1 MKSNTLKILLLA
13 ITATFSINCFAAG
26 ATLEQSD
33 TMYHFAKS
41 CEKDGMSTYYTD
53 RNNQYQHYS
62 SADIYSQY
70 KYMLDMLDIG
80 SLSMFES
87 TNSVSKADMLNYL
100 AKTRARRTRVA
111 LDQDFLMCE

>member
-1 MKSNTLKILLLA
+1 MKLKILKTLLLA
-13 ITATFSINCFAAG
+13 ITATFSINCFAAE
-26 ATLEQSD
+26 ATLELSD

-53 RNNQYQHYS
+53 RSNEYRYYS

-100 AKTRARRTRVA
+100 AKTRARRTSIA
-111 LDQDFLMCE
+111 LDQDLIMCE

>member
-1 MKSNTLKILLLA
+1 MQLKSLKTLLLA
-13 ITATFSINCFAAG
+13 IAATLSINCFAAG
-26 ATLEQSD
+26 PTLELSD

-53 RNNQYQHYS
+53 RNNEYQHYS

-87 TNSVSKADMLNYL
+87 TNSVSKADMLDYL

>member
-1 MKSNTLKILLLA
+1 MKLKNLKTLLLA
-13 ITATFSINCFAAG
+13 ITATFSINCFAG
-26 ATLEQSD
+26 GGTLEQSD
-33 TMYHFAKS
+33 TMYHFAKA

-53 RNNQYQHYS
+53 RNNDYQHYS

-70 KYMLDMLDIG
+70 KYMLDILDIG
-80 SLSMFES
+80 SLSIFES

-100 AKTRARRTRVA
+100 AKTRAKRTRIA